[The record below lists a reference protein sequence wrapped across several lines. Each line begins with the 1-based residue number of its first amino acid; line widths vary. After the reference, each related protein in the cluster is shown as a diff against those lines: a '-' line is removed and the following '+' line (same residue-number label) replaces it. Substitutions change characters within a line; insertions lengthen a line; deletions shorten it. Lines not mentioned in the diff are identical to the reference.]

1 MVRILFRVLVAF
13 TLVIMFLARLS
24 GGRMPALLFPPFYY
38 WFLISVFVFGGF
50 GIAAAVHAW
59 REPHNRRAYLFDV
72 ALAVIWIPYWVTNLR

>member
-1 MVRILFRVLVAF
+1 
-13 TLVIMFLARLS
+13 
-24 GGRMPALLFPPFYY
+24 MPALLFPPFYY